1 MIPRPPRSTRTDT
14 LFPYTTLFRSTTET
28 ASRTAGPHH
37 FLRQIEPGA
46 SLPMPVA
53 AEENRDPHRR
63 FAVASRSSTRPR
75 PPDAPDPVIQDSQE
89 PNMPIISNAA
99 ADNAATFSSVACA
112 GPRALHRYFH
122 RSAEHRAGT

>member
-63 FAVASRSSTRPR
+63 FAVASRSLTRPR
-75 PPDAPDPVIQDSQE
+75 PSDAPDPVLQDRQE
-89 PNMPIISNAA
+89 PHMQILSNDAAVNAA
-99 ADNAATFSSVACA
+99 YFASVSCA
-112 GPRALHRYFH
+112 ERLPLPNYLQHPFP
-122 RSAEHRAGT
+122 